1 MPPPEHP
8 DRIHVAFDDYRLVA
22 NAGLLLP
29 VALARHL
36 GLVDRHVDL
45 DHAPGQA
52 NAGDKMQILPELL
65 LRLHPL
71 PMLLR
76 RLMESAIDTAEFAIA
91 VHIMLATTLALR
103 LVRPTSITS
112 GSAVRIVLPSW
123 LDP

>member
-1 MPPPEHP
+1 MVFETRNQPETRSTQRVPPPEHP
-8 DRIHVAFDDYRLVA
+8 DRIHVAFDDYRRVA

-76 RLMESAIDTAEFAIA
+76 RWMEVS
-91 VHIMLATTLALR
+91 HR
-103 LVRPTSITS
+103 H
-112 GSAVRIVLPSW
+112 G
-123 LDP
+123 